1 MIMAKKKIVVNLALQ
16 SVTAYEDGKVFRV
29 CECVS
34 GDADHPTPTGGFAVK
49 LKYRK
54 YTSRKYKAPMDYA
67 MFFTTTGEALHK
79 YHGPAPWWMLRAGR
93 ALTDWVGS
101 HGCVRLQ
108 EDDAMALFKWA
119 AEGTPVE
126 VF

>member
-1 MIMAKKKIVVNLALQ
+1 MPKRKIVVNLAVQ
-16 SVTAYEDGKVFRV
+16 SVTAYEGGEVVRV
-29 CECVS
+29 CECVT
-34 GDADHPTPTGGFAVK
+34 GDSDHPTPIGVFDVK

-79 YHGPAPWWMLRAGR
+79 YHGSTPWWMLRAGR

-108 EDDAMALFKWA
+108 EEDAMALFKWA
-119 AEGTPVE
+119 SEGTQVE